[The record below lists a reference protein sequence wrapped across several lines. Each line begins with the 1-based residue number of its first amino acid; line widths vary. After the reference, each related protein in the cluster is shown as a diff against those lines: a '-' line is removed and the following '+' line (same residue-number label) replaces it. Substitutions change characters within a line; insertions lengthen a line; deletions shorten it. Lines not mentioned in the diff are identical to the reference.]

1 MAAPVPFNF
10 GENFPWSSD
19 RKLPS
24 GNWIHAGPCFLA
36 LTVVVYFVMSLG
48 EANRLFPVGG
58 LDEFYFRCLKIKHY
72 LVIEKAVCS
81 TI

>member
-58 LDEFYFRCLKIKHY
+58 LDEFYFR
-72 LVIEKAVCS
+72 
-81 TI
+81 